1 MRIETEAFIM
11 GYNEIHSNKSGK
23 DFVKFNLVVE
33 GEFTGFFTRKS
44 DGDRIKTA
52 KPFAEFNK
60 THAPTKC
67 VAVLDLKFTQK
78 GVFCDL
84 VGIS

>member
-1 MRIETEAFIM
+1 MRLETEAFLM
-11 GYNEIHSNKSGK
+11 GCSEIHSIKSNK
-23 DFVKFNLVVE
+23 DFVKINLIVE
-33 GEFTGFFTRKS
+33 GEFCGFFTRKS

-52 KPFAEFNK
+52 KP
-60 THAPTKC
+60 PTRC

-84 VGIS
+84 LGINEWGK